1 MNSTPSKKS
10 LQYKGKRSD
19 SFQQKG
25 KQSDSFQQKGKQSD
39 SFIPIAKPQ
48 LGEEEKSAVMA
59 VLESGMLVQG
69 KCVAE
74 FEARFA
80 ELCGVKHAVAVASG
94 TAALWLALVAHDIG
108 PGDEVITT
116 PFSFISSANCALFVG
131 ARPVFADIEPDT
143 CLIDAD
149 AIEDKITEH
158 TRAILPVHLYGQPCD
173 MNAIM
178 EIAGRHDLILIEDAC
193 QAHGATFEGQPVGSF
208 GIGCFSLYATKNM
221 TTGEGGVITTN
232 DDALA
237 ERLRLLRNHGQTAR
251 YRHDV
256 LGYHFR
262 TTDMQA
268 AIGLAQ
274 LEKLPAW
281 NEQRISNAHY
291 LSERLRGVRVP
302 VVRPD
307 RRHVFHQYTVRVSGD
322 RQAFQDYLREHG
334 VGTAIHYPCSI
345 HRQPLYQSLGY
356 DDVLPHAE
364 AASREVLSLPV
375 HPALSQSEL
384 DRIVVAVNG
393 FEGRI

>member
-1 MNSTPSKKS
+1 MSSTPSE
-10 LQYKGKRSD
+10 LP
-19 SFQQKG
+19 
-25 KQSDSFQQKGKQSD
+25 
-39 SFIPIAKPQ
+39 FIPIAKPQ
-48 LGEEEKSAVMA
+48 LGEDEKSAVMA

-69 KCVAE
+69 KRVAE

-80 ELCGVKHAVAVASG
+80 DLCGVKHAVAVASG
-94 TAALWLALVAHDIG
+94 TAALWLALLAHEIG

-116 PFSFISSANCALFVG
+116 PFSFISSSNCALFVG
-131 ARPVFADIEPDT
+131 ARPVFVDIEPDT
-143 CLIDAD
+143 CLIDAN
-149 AIEDKITEH
+149 AIEDRITER

-173 MNAIM
+173 IGAIM
-178 EIAGRHDLILIEDAC
+178 EIAGRHNLIVIEDAC

-262 TTDMQA
+262 TTDIQA

-274 LEKLPAW
+274 LEKLSAW
-281 NEQRISNAHY
+281 NEQRIANAAY
-291 LSERLRGVRVP
+291 LSERLQGVRVP

-307 RRHVFHQYTVRVSGD
+307 RRHVFHQYTIRTSGN
-322 RQAFQDYLREHG
+322 RQALQDHLRGQG
-334 VGTAIHYPCSI
+334 VGTAIHYPCPI
-345 HRQPLYQSLGY
+345 HHQPLYRSLGY
-356 DDVLPHAE
+356 DYALPQTE
-364 AASREVLSLPV
+364 DASREVLSLPI
-375 HPALSQSEL
+375 HPALAQSDL
-384 DRIVVAVNG
+384 DRIVTAVNSCIG
-393 FEGRI
+393 EA